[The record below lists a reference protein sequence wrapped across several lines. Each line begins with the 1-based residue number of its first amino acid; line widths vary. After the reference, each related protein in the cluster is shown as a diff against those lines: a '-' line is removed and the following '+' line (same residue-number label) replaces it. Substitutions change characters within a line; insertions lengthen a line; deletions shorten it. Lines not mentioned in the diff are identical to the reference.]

1 MVYAVAPARKELP
14 LPGTHTRLGH
24 TLADSESDTHRYT
37 QADTDTHR
45 QTDRCTRAHTRMHA
59 HMHTHACMHIC
70 THSHTHTCKHTH
82 TQAYTLPKR
91 AVPDGRFYITLH
103 VYKLYT
109 YLIVEI
115 VTYEK
120 QNNKKC
126 SNCMAVT
133 PKLDSW

>member
-1 MVYAVAPARKELP
+1 
-14 LPGTHTRLGH
+14 
-24 TLADSESDTHRYT
+24 
-37 QADTDTHR
+37 
-45 QTDRCTRAHTRMHA
+45 MHA
-59 HMHTHACMHIC
+59 HMHTL
-70 THSHTHTCKHTH
+70 THTHMQTH
-82 TQAYTLPKR
+82 TYTGFYTLQKR